1 MTDSSHSSQDLLNSP
16 LSIFYR
22 SLLSSTSNAGIPVLL
37 GPFLCVLTW
46 AFVLHFALSGE
57 EAVIISIIDAFTDTT
72 WWPIFA
78 VVGFLN
84 LDVEEAE
91 DQIDVA
97 IKYIR
102 VSSEDQDGQYGKERQ
117 SNSLDPEIENLNPN
131 RVIEVADDWESAAT
145 MLRTNI
151 DEIIDI
157 VKRHPDQTLCLMI
170 EDFDRLSRADPFE
183 AATFL
188 WIMTQ
193 YNVLCYFHSMGY
205 FDFSDPDQQL
215 MAFFGMYQARQEY
228 NKIVERTNEG
238 QRDEKIEGGFPA
250 RAPFG
255 FTKHDDDDNT
265 LYLDE
270 QEASV
275 IREAASELLNKE
287 RPFSEVYED
296 LEDEY
301 EASDV
306 NLISKQQFKR
316 KFTDPK
322 YAGKL
327 LHNGEHVGDCP
338 QILSEGQFEELS
350 ARFESG
356 GSDAVDEKLDYA
368 LNSVIERFGVD
379 ASLELLDVIKGC
391 CPDCGGDVKKWGS
404 EKRWGHRV
412 LRYRCV
418 EEQDSESDSE
428 GCGFKGPLL
437 TGEFLRTMQS
447 TVPIMCPV
455 CRMPANDEDWDS
467 DPTSIGAIQQTCTEC
482 GVKYSVSVSDDQFE
496 RGRDL
501 PEYAI
506 DLLASD
512 EERSENHDEDGEM
525 MDGDD
530 PRSDHQ
536 KGLRD
541 FT

>member
-1 MTDSSHSSQDLLNSP
+1 
-16 LSIFYR
+16 
-22 SLLSSTSNAGIPVLL
+22 
-37 GPFLCVLTW
+37 
-46 AFVLHFALSGE
+46 
-57 EAVIISIIDAFTDTT
+57 
-72 WWPIFA
+72 
-78 VVGFLN
+78 
-84 LDVEEAE
+84 
-91 DQIDVA
+91 
-97 IKYIR
+97 
-102 VSSEDQDGQYGKERQ
+102 
-117 SNSLDPEIENLNPN
+117 
-131 RVIEVADDWESAAT
+131 

-188 WIMTQ
+188 WMMTQ

-228 NKIVERTNEG
+228 NKIAERTNEG

-255 FTKHDDDDNT
+255 FTKHDDGDDNT

-275 IREAASELLNKE
+275 IREAASELLSTE
-287 RPFSEVYED
+287 RSFSEVYEG
-296 LEDEY
+296 LEDKY
-301 EASDV
+301 ESSDV
-306 NLISKQQFKR
+306 NLISRQQFKR

-322 YAGKL
+322 YTGRL

-338 QILSEGQFEELS
+338 QILSEEQFDELS
-350 ARFESG
+350 ERFESG
-356 GSDAVDEKLDYA
+356 SSDGSDEKLDHA
-368 LNSVIERFGVD
+368 LNSIIERFGVD
-379 ASLELLDVIKGC
+379 ASLELLDVIKAR

-404 EKRWGHRV
+404 EERWGHRV

-418 EEQDSESDSE
+418 EEQDSDSGSE

-455 CRMPANDEDWDS
+455 CRTPAVDDDWES
-467 DPTSIGAIQQTCTEC
+467 DPASIGAVKQTCTEC
-482 GVKYSVSVSDDQFE
+482 GVMYSVSVSDDQFE

-512 EERSENHDEDGEM
+512 EERSENHDEDGAKR
-525 MDGDD
+525 DGDN